1 HSQRYNYNVS
11 TSYGNVFTY
20 GYSSNY
26 AMNQGHIECFLP
38 DVGGAIQRLTPFS
51 NDGSLTSGRG
61 RNLQFIEVNDAG
73 DRLIFHWNN
82 GSSGGTSEYRNY
94 LNHEGVGYIANIQ
107 LNETTGAL
115 ESSTFAMLEGST
127 GSQTGQVGSSRGR
140 AGGSV
145 AFGTDGQR
153 VYYSFGP
160 NASNENA
167 RQIVAPV
174 IDGAGTV
181 DASTTTRYG
190 TGFRD
195 AVLHA
200 SR

>member
-1 HSQRYNYNVS
+1 
-11 TSYGNVFTY
+11 
-20 GYSSNY
+20 
-26 AMNQGHIECFLP
+26 M
-38 DVGGAIQRLTPFS
+38 
-51 NDGSLTSGRG
+51 
-61 RNLQFIEVNDAG
+61 
-73 DRLIFHWNN
+73 
-82 GSSGGTSEYRNY
+82 
-94 LNHEGVGYIANIQ
+94 
-107 LNETTGAL
+107 
-115 ESSTFAMLEGST
+115 
-127 GSQTGQVGSSRGR
+127 
-140 AGGSV
+140 

-160 NASNENA
+160 NASDENA

-174 IDGAGTV
+174 IDGGGTV